1 MAYDGGHYRQNPLQ
15 NLRFKVLRSFH
26 VRKIFQTK
34 GFERS
39 HTQVLQ
45 VKNLHAWGI
54 FRRQNLSGSCPVR
67 LTFYRA
73 YHNPLF
79 KIFCKEGEYAHHRQD
94 THDDRSKG
102 DYFRRHI
109 LRHRFGQGYAACV
122 NVGSVDNAKQI
133 VLQGH

>member
-67 LTFYRA
+67 L
-73 YHNPLF
+73 
-79 KIFCKEGEYAHHRQD
+79 
-94 THDDRSKG
+94 
-102 DYFRRHI
+102 
-109 LRHRFGQGYAACV
+109 
-122 NVGSVDNAKQI
+122 I
-133 VLQGH
+133 VFLQGR

>member
-1 MAYDGGHYRQNPLQ
+1 MKFILAGNLTGHEPDSLKMFFFASFDANALVVWVYDGGHYRQNPLQ

-67 LTFYRA
+67 LTKA
-73 YHNPLF
+73 
-79 KIFCKEGEYAHHRQD
+79 I
-94 THDDRSKG
+94 
-102 DYFRRHI
+102 
-109 LRHRFGQGYAACV
+109 
-122 NVGSVDNAKQI
+122 
-133 VLQGH
+133 